1 MNLSSAIDY
10 LTHDPKYMER
20 QLSPKMREALEL
32 VLEVL
37 QDNVNVEDW
46 DIEYYANSRCQH
58 CDGNGC
64 ARCKRTG
71 EAIF

>member
-10 LTHDPKYMER
+10 LSDKKNIER
-20 QLSPKMREALEL
+20 RLSSKQMEALEL

-37 QDNVNVEDW
+37 QQNVNVEDW

-64 ARCKRTG
+64 ASCKRTG

>member
-1 MNLSSAIDY
+1 MNLSSAI
-10 LTHDPKYMER
+10 ER
-20 QLSPKMREALEL
+20 LQDKQNLQRRLSAKQMEALEL

-37 QDNVNVEDW
+37 QQNVNVEDW
-46 DIEYYANSRCQH
+46 DIEYFANSRCQH

-64 ARCKRTG
+64 ARCRRTG